1 MYFYFHLYRT
11 SFYKFFFTLKYNI
24 AICITTKIIDMIDI
38 TYEVIMSYK
47 KIIIIII
54 TVKKEINIKFFY
66 IFKKPQNIYIYIH
79 I

>member
-47 KIIIIII
+47 KNNNNNNNSQ
-54 TVKKEINIKFFY
+54 KKK
-66 IFKKPQNIYIYIH
+66 
-79 I
+79 